1 MPARHLALVDAA
13 VMEMLPTGGILIV
26 ELPVRH
32 GKSWYCSKWL
42 PAWFTGRFPDKR
54 VIEVTHG
61 AEFAAEWGRAAREIV
76 DEYGQAVFGV
86 SVSSKSKA
94 ANRWDIEGHQGGMIT
109 LGRGGSPIGR
119 GGDLVVVDDPYGS
132 YEDAMSPLVRRKV
145 REWWTATMTTRL
157 EPGALVVVLCSR
169 WHDEDLP
176 GFLQRTDDCR
186 VIHLPAI
193 CVDEAND
200 PLGRR
205 VGEALWPEQWS
216 VERLEEKRRKTS
228 LELGDAVWFAQYQQS
243 PRSPSGGMFTDAGWV
258 FVPGLDVAVRMGSRW
273 VRGWD
278 LAATDGA
285 GDWTAGVL
293 MGHRPGGAREPEGR
307 FCVADVVRGRWGS
320 EEVRRRIVECVR
332 SDPAGTVQAIPQDPG
347 QAGKDQA
354 DQLRRLVEG
363 AGGRCVTR
371 PVSGGKELR
380 AGGYSAQHQAGL
392 IDVVSTEGET
402 DPARR
407 WNGAFVAE
415 HTAFP
420 TGAHDDQVD
429 AAAEAYNV
437 LVSGAAVKATVSRYD
452 TGGWS
457 SGRR

>member
-1 MPARHLALVDAA
+1 
-13 VMEMLPTGGILIV
+13 
-26 ELPVRH
+26 
-32 GKSWYCSKWL
+32 
-42 PAWFTGRFPDKR
+42 
-54 VIEVTHG
+54 
-61 AEFAAEWGRAAREIV
+61 
-76 DEYGQAVFGV
+76 
-86 SVSSKSKA
+86 
-94 ANRWDIEGHQGGMIT
+94 
-109 LGRGGSPIGR
+109 
-119 GGDLVVVDDPYGS
+119 
-132 YEDAMSPLVRRKV
+132 
-145 REWWTATMTTRL
+145 
-157 EPGALVVVLCSR
+157 
-169 WHDEDLP
+169 
-176 GFLQRTDDCR
+176 
-186 VIHLPAI
+186 
-193 CVDEAND
+193 
-200 PLGRR
+200 
-205 VGEALWPEQWS
+205 
-216 VERLEEKRRKTS
+216 
-228 LELGDAVWFAQYQQS
+228 
-243 PRSPSGGMFTDAGWV
+243 MFSAAGWV
-258 FVPGLDVAVRMGSRW
+258 FVPGLDVAVRVSSSW

-293 MGHRPGGAREPEGR
+293 MGHRPGGAREPNGR
-307 FCVADVVRGRWGS
+307 FTVADVVRGRWSS

-354 DQLRRLVEG
+354 DQLRRLVES

-420 TGAHDDQVD
+420 QGAHDDQVD

-437 LVSGAAVKATVSRYD
+437 LVGGAAKTATVTRYD
-452 TGGWS
+452 SGGWS
-457 SGRR
+457 SARR